1 MSVGLIALLLIIGVP
16 IAIWIFAI
24 KKIIDYAAKKFA
36 EEFDKKLR
44 NRL

>member
-1 MSVGLIALLLIIGVP
+1 MEVGLIALLLIIGVP

-36 EEFDKKLR
+36 EEFEKRMKYR
-44 NRL
+44 